1 MTPLEEAGDNATEK
15 EVLYTLHH
23 DEGSGKDKEE
33 EDCYGELI
41 TGVQERIME
50 LNIFTLS
57 IRQPTQIHERITEG
71 RSIMPTLAV
80 RLT

>member
-33 EDCYGELI
+33 EDKE
-41 TGVQERIME
+41 EE
-50 LNIFTLS
+50 EEEN
-57 IRQPTQIHERITEG
+57 HDE
-71 RSIMPTLAV
+71 
-80 RLT
+80 